1 MKNNKCKI
9 YQRLWDLTQEEYENL
24 KDVGLQKGIY
34 KYIGKASINTYLS
47 NRESCWKYKYKNK
60 MLPKKVQSFM
70 EKLDNLYIMKGF
82 DEEERYRL
90 MFNNCNVIDYA
101 QDEKE
106 LSLKE
111 KIYITKID
119 EVDKF
124 MDGLIVEEPI
134 ISLNSINSM
143 VRIAEHE
150 GVRVTSIEVPKV
162 S

>member
-1 MKNNKCKI
+1 MKKGKFKI
-9 YQRLWDLTQEEYENL
+9 YERVWNL
-24 KDVGLQKGIY
+24 SNEDEKELKKVGLEKGTY

-60 MLPKKVQSFM
+60 KLPKKVQSFM
-70 EKLDNLYIMKGF
+70 EKLDNLYTIKGLYK
-82 DEEERYRL
+82 EERYRL

-111 KIYITKID
+111 MIYITR
-119 EVDKF
+119 VDVVSKF
-124 MDGLIVEEPI
+124 IDGLIVEEPI
-134 ISLNSINSM
+134 ILLNRNSSM
-143 VRIAEHE
+143 AKVKENKGMKA
-150 GVRVTSIEVPKV
+150 TLIETPKV

>member
-1 MKNNKCKI
+1 MKNNKFEI
-9 YQRLWDLTQEEYENL
+9 YQRLWDLTQEEDKKL

-34 KYIGKASINTYLS
+34 KYIGKASMNTYLS

-70 EKLDNLYIMKGF
+70 EKLDNLYIMKGLNE
-82 DEEERYRL
+82 DERYRL
-90 MFNNCNVIDYA
+90 MFNNCNVMDYA

-111 KIYITKID
+111 KIYITRID

-124 MDGLIVEEPI
+124 MDGLIVQEPI

-143 VRIAEHE
+143 VRIKEYE
-150 GVRVTSIEVPKV
+150 GIRVTLIEVPKV

>member
-1 MKNNKCKI
+1 MKKNKYEI
-9 YQRLWDLTQEEYENL
+9 YERIWDLRQENIVDLEN
-24 KDVGLQKGIY
+24 VGLQKGIY

-60 MLPKKVQSFM
+60 KLPKKVQSFI
-70 EKLDNLYIMKGF
+70 EKLDNLYIIKGL
-82 DEEERYRL
+82 DKEERYRL

-111 KIYITKID
+111 MIYITRVD
-119 EVDKF
+119 EVSKF
-124 MDGLIVEEPI
+124 IEGLIVEEPI
-134 ISLNSINSM
+134 ISLNSNDSM
-143 VRIAEHE
+143 VRVKVYE
-150 GVRVTSIEVPKV
+150 GITVTSIETSKV

>member
-1 MKNNKCKI
+1 MKNNKLEI
-9 YQRLWDLTQEEYENL
+9 YQRLWDLTQEEDKKL

-34 KYIGKASINTYLS
+34 KYIGKASMNTYLS

-60 MLPKKVQSFM
+60 ILPKKVQSFM
-70 EKLDNLYIMKGF
+70 EKLDNLYIMKGLN
-82 DEEERYRL
+82 EEERYRL
-90 MFNNCNVIDYA
+90 MFNNCNIMDYA

-111 KIYITKID
+111 KIYITRID

-143 VRIAEHE
+143 VRHREHE
-150 GVRVTSIEVPKV
+150 GIIVTSIEVPKV